1 MSEEGETLIV
11 ICTYCTGDTYVCIA
25 INVPELVEVTV
36 FLFYISLVDFIFHRA
51 RWVCVCV

>member
-25 INVPELVEVTV
+25 LNVPELVEVTV